1 MMNVVI
7 SKDFGVGKAQ
17 AAAKA
22 KLTEIIINALVAEF
36 GEDNVAMVRTGS
48 SPTNEIGVRMGT
60 ITDEDGFS
68 HDFCATVNPTVKG
81 HKEKVTK
88 KYTVPPF
95 DFEDARKAY
104 TDDVAKKIADK
115 EAAAIAKAQKIERD
129 KAARE
134 AKRAANAAKS
144 E

>member
-7 SKDFGVGKAQ
+7 SKDFGIGKAQ
-17 AAAKA
+17 AVAKA
-22 KLTEIIINALVAEF
+22 KLTEIITAALVAEF
-36 GEDNVAMVRTGS
+36 GEGNVAMVRTGS

-60 ITDEDGFS
+60 LTETDGFEY
-68 HDFCATVNPTVKG
+68 DFCATINPTIKG

-88 KYTVPPF
+88 KYTVAPF
-95 DFEDARKAY
+95 DFEDAKKAY
-104 TDDVAKKIADK
+104 TTDVAKKAADK
-115 EAAAIAKAQKIERD
+115 AAKAEEKEKKIAAD